1 MHPEFF
7 RACEKITTFAPDLL
21 MDKIERLNELGTAP
35 VGRLLWKYSIPAVV
49 GIVVMSIYNI
59 IDRIFIGQ
67 GVGPDAIA
75 GLAITFPVMNVSTAF
90 GVLIGVGAAARSS
103 IVLGQGRRDKAEVIL
118 GNSFVMTL
126 LLATFYIAMLAIFID
141 PILRLFG
148 ASDATLPYARDFMLY
163 LLPGMLVIN
172 VCYSFNNVMR
182 ATGYPTKAMVTM
194 FIGAG
199 LNVILAPI
207 FIFGLK
213 WGIKGAAIATDISM
227 CVSAIFVVAHF
238 LNRKSMIHFK
248 RGTFGL
254 RKEVLL
260 PIMAIGAAPC
270 IVNTAGCLVNAV
282 INNTV
287 YAYGGDAGVAAIGIF
302 TTLTQLL
309 VTFVIG
315 VCQGMQPIVGFNYG
329 AQKYDRLKRT
339 FWLAAAVGTLVCAL
353 GVVASQVCP
362 RLIARLF
369 TVDEHLLNVSENAL
383 RMSMWMFWMAGFQI
397 VITNFFQAIGA
408 AGKSVFMSL
417 IRQVFFLL
425 PMLFIFPRWWDL
437 NGVWV
442 SFPLSDFAATVVSAV
457 LIAIEFR
464 HITRLVNEQRQLQ

>member
-1 MHPEFF
+1 
-7 RACEKITTFAPDLL
+7 

-35 VGRLLWKYSIPAVV
+35 EGKLLWKYSIPAVV

-126 LLATFYIAMLAIFID
+126 LLATFYIAMLGIFID

-148 ASDATLPYARDFMLY
+148 ASDASLPYARDFMLY

-207 FIFGLK
+207 FIFGLG

-227 CVSAIFVVAHF
+227 GVSAIFVVAHF

-254 RKEVLL
+254 RKDVLL
-260 PIMAIGAAPC
+260 PIVAIGSAPC

-287 YAYGGDAGVAAIGIF
+287 YKYGGDAGVAAIGIF
-302 TTLTQLL
+302 TTVIQLM

-329 AQKYDRLKRT
+329 AKKYDRLKRT
-339 FWLAAAVGTLVCAL
+339 FWLAALVSTIVCTVGVSAC
-353 GVVASQVCP
+353 QVCP
-362 RLIARLF
+362 RIISRMF
-369 TVDEHLLNVSENAL
+369 TIDAELLDVSENAL
-383 RMSMWMFWMAGFQI
+383 RMSTWMFWMAGFQI

-408 AGKSVFMSL
+408 AAKSVLMSL
-417 IRQVFFLL
+417 TRQVFFLL

-464 HITRLVNEQRQLQ
+464 HINRLLAEQRLMQ

>member
-1 MHPEFF
+1 
-7 RACEKITTFAPDLL
+7 
-21 MDKIERLNELGTAP
+21 MDKKDRLNELGTEP
-35 VGRLLWKYSIPAVV
+35 VGRLLWKYSLPAVV

-75 GLAITFPVMNVSTAF
+75 GLAITFPVMNVSAAF
-90 GVLIGVGAAARSS
+90 GVLIGVGAASRSS
-103 IVLGQGRRDKAEVIL
+103 IVLGQKNTRMAELIL

-126 LLATFYIAMLAIFID
+126 LLATFYITMLAIFMD
-141 PILRLFG
+141 PVLRLFG
-148 ASDATLPYARDFMLY
+148 ASDASLPYARDFMMY

-194 FIGAG
+194 FISAG

-227 CVSAIFVVAHF
+227 FVGAIFVLGHF
-238 LNRKSMIHFK
+238 LNRKSMIHFR
-248 RGTFGL
+248 RGTFRP
-254 RKEVLL
+254 RKEVLM
-260 PIMAIGAAPC
+260 PIIAIGAAPC
-270 IVNTAGCLVNAV
+270 IVNTAGCLVNAI

-287 YAYGGDAGVAAIGIF
+287 YKYGGDSGVAAIGIF
-302 TTLTQLL
+302 TTMTQLL

-315 VCQGMQPIVGFNYG
+315 VCQGMQPIVGYNYG
-329 AQKYDRLKRT
+329 AKRYDRLKRT
-339 FWLAAAVGTLVCAL
+339 FWLATLVGTIVCSTGALVGLLCPNIISIMFTSDEAL
-353 GVVASQVCP
+353 INA
-362 RLIARLF
+362 
-369 TVDEHLLNVSENAL
+369 TNNAL
-383 RMSMWMFWMAGFQI
+383 RMSLWMFWCVGFQI

-408 AGKSVFMSL
+408 AGKSIFMSM
-417 IRQVFFLL
+417 IRQIIFLL
-425 PMLFIFPRWWDL
+425 PLLFTLPPMWGL

-442 SFPLSDFAATVVSAV
+442 SFPLSDVAATLVSAI
-457 LIAIEFR
+457 LIFFELR
-464 HITRLVNEQRQLQ
+464 RITKLQRGMLQA